1 MLIPRFLILYLIQ
14 SQQFLDFRLDKEE
27 YFQVLSLYIQ
37 FYYDANNLKLN
48 KFIKNIVKTNF
59 HLIFLSILNV

>member
-14 SQQFLDFRLDKEE
+14 SQQFLDFRLDQEE

-37 FYYDANNLKLN
+37 FYYDANNSKLN
-48 KFIKNIVKTNF
+48 KFIKNIV
-59 HLIFLSILNV
+59 

>member
-14 SQQFLDFRLDKEE
+14 SQQFLDFRLDQEE